1 MQQLLNPNV
10 TLMAHKINNSG
21 GSSRAHPH
29 PSNKGTAVMP
39 FDASSR
45 LLGLSI
51 GEKVAQHSDFISKD
65 LERRSERGL
74 HVAGGCYLLV
84 ARSPDSPVAQAL
96 RSHAGRLAATGIRIR
111 AIFSEVEPGG
121 AAALAAPFALP
132 SECRLA
138 CDPRLLAAH
147 EQLVLAPDCAWIGD
161 CMRREPSKRDA
172 YERFAANCLET
183 AVLASRSFERLWRA
197 AVPLDSMP
205 PLPIALASQLPGI
218 AGKRL
223 ARPESPRRQ

>member
-1 MQQLLNPNV
+1 
-10 TLMAHKINNSG
+10 MAHKINNSG
-21 GSSRAHPH
+21 GSSRARPH

-39 FDASSR
+39 LDASSR

-51 GEKVAQHSDFISKD
+51 GEKVAQLSEFI
-65 LERRSERGL
+65 LGNLAQRSARGL
-74 HVAGGCYLLV
+74 HAAGGCYLLI

-96 RSHAGRLAATGIRIR
+96 RAHSGRLAATGIRVR
-111 AIFSEVEPGG
+111 AIFSEVEPAG

-132 SECRLA
+132 GECRIA
-138 CDPRLLAAH
+138 RDPRLLAAH

-172 YERFAANCLET
+172 YERFAANCAET
-183 AVLASRSFERLWRA
+183 AVLATRSFERLWRV

-205 PLPIALASQLPGI
+205 PLAIALASQLPEI
-218 AGKRL
+218 AGIEL
-223 ARPESPRRQ
+223 APPESPRRQ